1 MHTREDHEKDLLQ
14 ALGIT
19 SWEEVDDT
27 DFYLSER
34 MMEAMKT
41 EKGGYKLVSHKPR
54 CTKNPWQARTSGK
67 GCGQRDLGCFPTEKE
82 AVQAAFNWIVGLTPT
97 PPTPSRLKPG
107 RAKRGEAELRPI
119 KKNRCNYGQ
128 GELAKTPSIA
138 SHNLSHHTPFVSQA
152 VPTCARASTSPRPSG
167 CCCRQLSARV
177 ARHSPPTSPRRRLGP
192 QWRRLPRS
200 SSMRRWL
207 RLRSTRR
214 GRCRAQSPS

>member
-1 MHTREDHEKDLLQ
+1 
-14 ALGIT
+14 
-19 SWEEVDDT
+19 
-27 DFYLSER
+27 
-34 MMEAMKT
+34 MKT
-41 EKGGYKLVSHKPR
+41 ENGGYKLVSHNPR
-54 CTKNPWQARTSGK
+54 CTKRPWQARTSGK
-67 GCGQRDLGCFPTEKE
+67 ASGQRDLGSFPTQKE
-82 AVQAAFNWIVGLTPT
+82 AIEAAFYWIIGLTPT

-138 SHNLSHHTPFVSQA
+138 SHNLSHHTPSVSQA

-207 RLRSTRR
+207 RSTRR
-214 GRCRAQSPS
+214 GRCRAQSPP